1 LSAPDGPVREE
12 RSSLALL
19 ARLTPYLRPDR
30 RLYLLAIAAT
40 PLAALLSLAQPAL
53 VQRALDQHVIA
64 GQLEGL
70 PGVLLLYLGAVLFW
84 LALDVGSTLALAH
97 AGQRSILRLR
107 ARVFQHVIDL
117 PQRYHDRHATG
128 GLLTRI
134 TSDVEALAETLT
146 SRVVTIGMDLLVMIG
161 ALVAMLLLD
170 ARLTLLLFLLAPPLL
185 LVVELCRR
193 RLRRLYQEVRSALS
207 ASNAFMAERIDGL
220 EVIQL
225 FQAEAHSLEGFAQR
239 NERYRKATVTANVW
253 DALMYAT
260 VDGASAICTA
270 ALLWYAASSLG
281 LDLSIG
287 LLVAFLQYLDRL
299 FQPLREISSKIA
311 VIQRAS
317 AATERLVE
325 LLDTPARP
333 RGGARHQA
341 PPRGRIRV
349 RDLRFAYG
357 EDDPEV
363 LRGIDLDIA
372 PGEVVALVGPTGC
385 GKTTLTRLLTGS
397 YGGYRGS
404 IELDGIE
411 LASLDRDERHR
422 SVVPVL
428 QDVQLFPDSVAFN
441 IALGRP
447 EATERSDARADS
459 ASAAAQRHSQPGATE
474 RRDARADSASAAAQR
489 HSQPR
494 ATERRDARAD
504 SASAAAQRH
513 SQPRATER
521 RDAPADRSTP
531 HEDLVR
537 AASLAQVH
545 ELISELEGGYQHRLG
560 PHGQGLSVGQ
570 GQLLGFARAML
581 REAPVVVLDEA
592 TASIDSLTEARVQEA
607 VSRLLEE
614 RTVLVVAHRLSTITQ
629 ADRIA
634 VMEAGRIVEIGS
646 HAELLAARGA
656 YAALYARGFGA
667 AETGIDSTRQG

>member
-459 ASAAAQRHSQPGATE
+459 ASAAAQRHSQP
-474 RRDARADSASAAAQR
+474 
-489 HSQPR
+489 
-494 ATERRDARAD
+494 
-504 SASAAAQRH
+504 
-513 SQPRATER
+513 RATER